1 MEVLAMKNKDIK
13 ISLIFSIIGLIAGM
27 FLVVSQISMATEI
40 MKQEMI
46 SQLGSTTALIAI
58 SAAQVS
64 VFAFLSSFIGL
75 KLSRKINLTLN
86 FKFDK
91 ISTILATV
99 IGMVAAIIIV
109 GSDKFIF
116 APYLPAQT
124 DAYVFSPIYF
134 MASVLYG
141 GVVEELMLRLLIM
154 SLMVLILW
162 KFFARSKDNSA
173 IPNWIYITAIFL
185 AAILFAAG
193 HLPATAQ
200 LLGLSTPIL
209 IRAFVLNGVAG
220 LGFGYLYWKK
230 GLAYSI
236 YAHMITHIF
245 MQVIFMPILY

>member
-1 MEVLAMKNKDIK
+1 MKNKDIK
-13 ISLIFSIIGLIAGM
+13 ISLIFTFIGLIAGM
-27 FLVVSQISMATEI
+27 FLAVYQVSMATEI
-40 MKQEMI
+40 MKQDMI
-46 SQLGSTTALIAI
+46 SRFGSTTALIAI
-58 SAAQVS
+58 SAAQVT

-75 KLSRKINLTLN
+75 KLARRTNLKLN
-86 FKFDK
+86 FNFNKK
-91 ISTILATV
+91 STILATV

-124 DAYVFSPIYF
+124 EAYVFSPIYF

-162 KFFARSKDNSA
+162 KLFARLKGNSA
-173 IPNWIYITAIFL
+173 IPNWIYIMAIFL
-185 AAILFAAG
+185 AAIIFAAA

-200 LLGLSTPIL
+200 LLGLSTPIF
-209 IRAFVLNGVAG
+209 IRAMVLNGIAG

-245 MQVIFMPILY
+245 MQIIFMPILY